1 MKAVVGRLLLPR
13 GLVSQVAAS
22 SLDVR
27 LYLSVMPRDVE
38 ASDSCT
44 GYLLVFLGDPSFSFV
59 LGRMQC
65 IRMHTHWSVADQDEL
80 LLWCGSRPAQ
90 RNVTS
95 GPSANLPRVPLGLG

>member
-44 GYLLVFLGDPSFSFV
+44 GYLLVFLGDPSFSFG
-59 LGRMQC
+59 LGRIQS
-65 IRMHTHWSVADQDEL
+65 IRMHWSVADQDEL